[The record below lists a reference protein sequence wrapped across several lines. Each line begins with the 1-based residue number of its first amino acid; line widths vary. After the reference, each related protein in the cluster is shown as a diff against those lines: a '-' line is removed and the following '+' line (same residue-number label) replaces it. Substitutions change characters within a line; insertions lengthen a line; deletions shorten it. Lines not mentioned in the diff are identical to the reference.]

1 MQGMSLQ
8 TKFLLGTV
16 GLVVLLGL
24 AVIFAVQTILSQKL
38 KAEVQKRGLSI
49 ARDIGRQSVDPI
61 LTENTVDLRLLVADF
76 KSREKDIAY
85 IFILNPQGEV
95 LAHTFEAGFPLDLKE
110 VNRVRS
116 GETYR
121 IQPLVTERG
130 PILDIAVAVLNS
142 GAGIAHVGISAESV
156 EKGVADIIHLIIGII
171 IAVSAM
177 GSGAAIYLAIKF
189 TEPIVELA
197 EVAKEVGGGGL
208 KRKVHVRT
216 KDEIGK
222 LATAFNRMIED
233 LHRTTLSFRS
243 VVQSSHDAIILADS
257 DGNIILWNKG
267 AQTIFGYEEKE
278 VLGKPLAL
286 LMPERYRAAHQK
298 EMERSRSAGD
308 YRLVG
313 SRAELHGLRK
323 DGSQFP
329 LEISLATW
337 KTEDQTFFGGI
348 IRDTTERKQAEKIQR
363 EFSRCS
369 LRLQE
374 EERRAIARELHD
386 GVNQILSAAR
396 FHLSTVER
404 AETPPRGK
412 YLKEIENIR
421 ALLDE
426 AIQEIRRISRRL
438 RPSVLDDLGLVP
450 AVRSFCT
457 KFSKRTSIDVVLDCS
472 RFSQPLSLDLETTL
486 YRIIQEALHN
496 VEEHAQTADVEIRL
510 WQKDAFV
517 FAEITDS
524 GRGFDVVSTLR
535 TSRGTGV
542 CNMRERAAMMGGS
555 LTLDSALDQGTK
567 ISIEIPLHLE
577 EDCTNG

>member
-1 MQGMSLQ
+1 MQ

-130 PILDIAVAVLNS
+130 PILDVAVAVLNG